1 MAHILYYRG
10 KGQALMAGITEYIV
24 IIDADKVTK
33 KDISGN
39 QCPGFSL
46 HKDIELD
53 EDVHFLPCEEL
64 LTPKRMTYAGL
75 AINAPPL
82 PMPLHPILA
91 KHEQDVILYESLMGW
106 LGDIIFAMSILSDV
120 QHALGADLQIVEEIN
135 EAKALVMRGIN
146 RIITYRG
153 E

>member
-10 KGQALMAGITEYIV
+10 QGEKLMAGITEYIV
-24 IIDADKVTK
+24 IVEADKVTK
-33 KDISGN
+33 KDIVGN
-39 QCPGFSL
+39 QCPGFNL
-46 HKDIELD
+46 HSDIEVD
-53 EDVHFLPCEEL
+53 EDIHFLPCEEI
-64 LTPKRMTYAGL
+64 LTPKRMAYAGL
-75 AINAPPL
+75 SINVPPL

-91 KHEQDVILYESLMGW
+91 KHEQDVMLYESLMGW

-120 QHALGADLQIVEEIN
+120 QHSMGIEPQIVEELN
-135 EAKALVMRGIN
+135 EAKALIMRGIN